1 MKVLGSVQESMVTRL
16 NTLLDM
22 ELYDWN
28 LIKAINTRVLPV
40 AMYPMNVC
48 KMSEAEL
55 NELDMIVKRA
65 LRGKHMHD
73 RQSSDERLYLSRNLG
88 GRGLKCLRD
97 IYMETKIRIACYM
110 AKSESKWMEVAWQRE
125 QAKEHWSIVV

>member
-1 MKVLGSVQESMVTRL
+1 
-16 NTLLDM
+16 
-22 ELYDWN
+22 
-28 LIKAINTRVLPV
+28 
-40 AMYPMNVC
+40 MYPMNVC

-65 LRGKHMHD
+65 LRGKNMHG

-97 IYMETKIRIACYM
+97 MYVETKIRIACYM
-110 AKSESKWMEVAWQRE
+110 VKSESKWMEVAWQRE
-125 QAKEHWSIVV
+125 QAKEHWSIARYVEKEFDELGIKIEFRNTSVKINGENIEGYAKKYGQS